1 MSDAPVDYARF
12 GRQVALPEI
21 GPAGQ
26 RRLAATAVLFTP
38 YSELAAA
45 AHRRAGGLVADQ
57 GVVTVEVPEGPAR
70 ATAAWASVEAARR
83 VLGED
88 PRGLPEGLRAR
99 LGG

>member
-1 MSDAPVDYARF
+1 
-12 GRQVALPEI
+12 
-21 GPAGQ
+21 
-26 RRLAATAVLFTP
+26 
-38 YSELAAA
+38 
-45 AHRRAGGLVADQ
+45 
-57 GVVTVEVPEGPAR
+57 VEVPEGPAR